1 MCLRSRGP
9 LPGRGRVPTFPTT
22 APVFH
27 IPHQRLYDALGRTSS
42 GGGGKAM
49 AAYTTT
55 YINHVKLF
63 VDGGC
68 RGNPGPGA
76 VGVLVVNASGNVD
89 LDLQATCIG
98 TTTCNGAEY
107 QAVITGLNVCARYT
121 RGRVTCFT
129 DSRSEE
135 RRVGEECRSRWSP
148 DHLKKKKKN
157 IMACQLLEQITDT
170 IPSESSSTDPICT
183 RIFIII

>member
-1 MCLRSRGP
+1 M
-9 LPGRGRVPTFPTT
+9 V
-22 APVFH
+22 
-27 IPHQRLYDALGRTSS
+27 
-42 GGGGKAM
+42 
-49 AAYTTT
+49 AYTTT

-76 VGVLVVNASGNVD
+76 VGVLVVNANGNVD

-107 QAVITGLNVCARYT
+107 QAVITGLNVCAKYT

-129 DSRSEE
+129 DSKLVVNQMNGTWR
-135 RRVGEECRSRWSP
+135 
-148 DHLKKKKKN
+148 LKNDNLRELYLKAK
-157 IMACQLLEQITDT
+157 QYEQVFDEVVYTYV
-170 IPSESSSTDPICT
+170 T
-183 RIFIII
+183 RDNPYIRKVDRALNEAFEGR